1 MKEKTKE
8 IVATGTGVGT
18 GVGGV
23 ATLVHGASAST
34 MTGTLATLGGGSMA
48 TGILVVAAIPILAGG
63 LCWGGYKLYKKM
75 KSSKKLNEVEK

>member
-8 IVATGTGVGT
+8 IVVAGTGVSG
-18 GVGGV
+18 GVGSV

-48 TGILVVAAIPILAGG
+48 TGILVVAAVPILAGG
-63 LCWGGYKLYKKM
+63 LCWGSYKLYRKI